1 MYNIILDKLPNEYMG
16 YLIRS
21 DFRIGIQISVCLSDV
36 DLSED
41 ERIINALLLLFGNG
55 MPPFEIAYRGLIWF
69 LSCGQKMGVNNEE
82 TDEDL
87 ENYYASSD
95 NDKTE
100 TLSFEQD
107 IVFIYSAFRRTFNI
121 DLARSSM
128 HWFEFNALLNDI
140 GECSLSNII
149 QIRTT
154 KQKDIPKDKKSE
166 FARLKRKY
174 EIKKK
179 VSQEELA
186 EKEKWDKIFN

>member
-21 DFRIGIQISVCLSDV
+21 DFRIGIQLSVCLSDV
-36 DLSED
+36 DLSEE

-55 MPPFEIAYRGLIWF
+55 MPPFEIAYKGLIWF
-69 LSCGQKMGVNNEE
+69 LSCGQKMGVEDKDN
-82 TDEDL
+82 DDL
-87 ENYYASSD
+87 ESYYASSD
-95 NDKTE
+95 SNKVE

-107 IVFIYSAFRRTFNI
+107 IVLIYSAFRRTFNI
-121 DLARSSM
+121 DLAKSSM

-154 KQKDIPKDKKSE
+154 KQSDIPKDKKAE

-186 EKEKWDKIFN
+186 EKEKWSQIFN